1 MSFLR
6 ELAASFSSFV
16 YNDSQK
22 DGDGGGADRCDD
34 AGQDNG
40 GRMFRTIG
48 CTIGNDI
55 YRNQLQ
61 RRNIQDQEDAHFST
75 GRFASLV
82 VLSQFLHRL

>member
-16 YNDSQK
+16 YNDSQQ

-55 YRNQLQ
+55 YRDQL
-61 RRNIQDQEDAHFST
+61 
-75 GRFASLV
+75 
-82 VLSQFLHRL
+82 

>member
-55 YRNQLQ
+55 YRDQL
-61 RRNIQDQEDAHFST
+61 
-75 GRFASLV
+75 
-82 VLSQFLHRL
+82 